1 MKKYWAHFSKVLVVV
16 LALTLAGCAGQ
27 NKQTQGTAD
36 GAGVGAGLGAIVG
49 QAIGGSTEAT
59 LLGAGI
65 GAALG
70 GVTGNQVG
78 RYMDRQE
85 QDLRQAIA
93 ASDAASIRR
102 EQDILR
108 ATFKSEAFF
117 DYDSATVKSGGIS
130 ELARVATV
138 LNNYPQTH
146 IQVAGHTDSRGAEEY
161 NKRLSERRATA
172 VKNVLVQQGVDGRR
186 IATIGYGESQPISSD
201 HAMNRRVE
209 VIIIPDA
216 NGVAQY

>member
-27 NKQTQGTAD
+27 NKQTQGTAV

-85 QDLRQAIA
+85 QDLRQAA
-93 ASDAASIRR
+93 AL
-102 EQDILR
+102 Q
-108 ATFKSEAFF
+108 
-117 DYDSATVKSGGIS
+117 SAY
-130 ELARVATV
+130 
-138 LNNYPQTH
+138 LN
-146 IQVAGHTDSRGAEEY
+146 G
-161 NKRLSERRATA
+161 L
-172 VKNVLVQQGVDGRR
+172 
-186 IATIGYGESQPISSD
+186 
-201 HAMNRRVE
+201 
-209 VIIIPDA
+209 
-216 NGVAQY
+216 